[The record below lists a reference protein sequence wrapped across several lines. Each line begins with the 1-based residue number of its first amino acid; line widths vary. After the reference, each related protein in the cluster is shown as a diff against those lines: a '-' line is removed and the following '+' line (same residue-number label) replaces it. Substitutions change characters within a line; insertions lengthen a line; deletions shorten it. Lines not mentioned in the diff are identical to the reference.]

1 MIFKQNTIYKSNSS
15 IHIVSLRDL
24 VIVQSKV
31 NDDLLLTF
39 LNIKS
44 LDTTNSIDNDL
55 LLAIL
60 LDNISINHVAH
71 QLGSSSIICCSI
83 LSILDS

>member
-1 MIFKQNTIYKSNSS
+1 
-15 IHIVSLRDL
+15 LRDL

-44 LDTTNSIDNDL
+44 LNTTDSIDNDL

-60 LDNISINHVAH
+60 LDNISIDHVAH
-71 QLGSSSIICCSI
+71 QLSSSSIVCCSI